1 MKSAPSNLSK
11 CKILQK
17 NPKMHKF
24 GTKIVLFGYSYT
36 VTLKNCCYISSQ
48 HLQTSV
54 IPKFCE
60 ETKMPKVGTTKPY
73 LVILDQKCFIGVFS
87 GINVKKK
94 KKQLSY
100 LKPTSSISSIGKIS
114 KNIKILKFMT
124 KSA

>member
-60 ETKMPKVGTTKPY
+60 ETNMPKVGTTKPY

-87 GINVKKK
+87 GIN
-94 KKQLSY
+94 
-100 LKPTSSISSIGKIS
+100 
-114 KNIKILKFMT
+114 F
-124 KSA
+124 